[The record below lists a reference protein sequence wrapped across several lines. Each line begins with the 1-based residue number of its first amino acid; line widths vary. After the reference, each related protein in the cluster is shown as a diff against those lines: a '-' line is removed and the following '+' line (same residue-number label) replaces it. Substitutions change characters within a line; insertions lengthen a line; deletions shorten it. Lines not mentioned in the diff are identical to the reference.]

1 MIMKYDC
8 EAIFVANF
16 LLVSIK
22 FPGVKR
28 RRVRR
33 YKYEICRVEITELN

>member
-1 MIMKYDC
+1 MVMKYDC
-8 EAIFVANF
+8 EAVFVANF
-16 LLVSIK
+16 LLISIK
-22 FPGVKR
+22 FPDLKW